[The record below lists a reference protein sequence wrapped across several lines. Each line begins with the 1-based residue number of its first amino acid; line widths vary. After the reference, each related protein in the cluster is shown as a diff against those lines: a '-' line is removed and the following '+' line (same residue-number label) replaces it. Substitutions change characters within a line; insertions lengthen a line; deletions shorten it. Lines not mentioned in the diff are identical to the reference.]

1 MKRREREIRRPSNGS
16 LIDAIRKK
24 ESEFEEKRG
33 MEDRTGKGRSEERN
47 GEIKERGMGVG
58 IRVKRRL

>member
-1 MKRREREIRRPSNGS
+1 
-16 LIDAIRKK
+16 
-24 ESEFEEKRG
+24 